1 MKRTN
6 SQRTD
11 AADLQEFDLERYL
24 RAVGGTRPEA
34 FDWSDPGP
42 RLDAEALFCLGYMM
56 DIESHTI
63 IYLRELLSTSVVQD
77 VSITAFLPCWAYEE
91 FFHARVFKCF
101 LEAQGVKIDEN
112 RWVNLRRARPAD
124 FIAQRFARVL
134 SHITRHF
141 GAVHM
146 TWGAIN
152 ELTTLTAY
160 NALIEKTRH
169 PLLSILLK
177 RIIKDE
183 RRHFAFYFN
192 QARLRLRSR
201 TARWLTT
208 FAVRSSWTPVGA
220 PVRGDADAKR
230 VCSFLFGDPQ
240 GSLRVANHD
249 ATIAHLPGLV
259 WFDLLSRYRGSM
271 EQIFSH

>member
-1 MKRTN
+1 MKP
-6 SQRTD
+6 Q
-11 AADLQEFDLERYL
+11 DLKRAIESDFQQFDLERYL
-24 RAVGGTRPEA
+24 GAVGGTRPDS
-34 FDWSDPGP
+34 FDWSNSGP
-42 RLDAEALFCLGYMM
+42 QLDAEALFCLGYMM

-77 VSITAFLPCWAYEE
+77 VSISAFLPCWAYEE

-112 RWVNLRRARPAD
+112 PWVELRRARPAD

-134 SHITRHF
+134 SHATHHL

-160 NALIEKTRH
+160 NALIEKTQH
-169 PLLSILLK
+169 PFLSIVLK

-208 FAVRSSWTPVGA
+208 LAVRSSWTPVGA
-220 PVRGDADAKR
+220 AVRGDGDAKR
-230 VCSFLFGDPQ
+230 VCSFLFGDRQ
-240 GSLRVANHD
+240 GSLRVADHD
-249 ATIAHLPGLV
+249 ATIARLPGLL

-271 EQIFSH
+271 E